1 MNIIVMLSINTLS
14 SEVIEVRQALKAMQ
28 EAASSKTSLVTQLN
42 TAVAVHSL
50 TPNAGHPLSST
61 VVTAR
66 SKGFVDCLRL

>member
-42 TAVAVHSL
+42 TAVAEAQQAPRFAPH
-50 TPNAGHPLSST
+50 
-61 VVTAR
+61 
-66 SKGFVDCLRL
+66 